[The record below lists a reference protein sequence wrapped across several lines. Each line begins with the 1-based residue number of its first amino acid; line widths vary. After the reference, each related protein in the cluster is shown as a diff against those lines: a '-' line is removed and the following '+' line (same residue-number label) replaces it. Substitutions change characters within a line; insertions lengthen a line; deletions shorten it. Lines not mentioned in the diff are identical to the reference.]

1 MRTSAL
7 AVATFVA
14 WSVLALSSASVLAQ
28 QQPPAAT
35 SRSTAQTPPS
45 SGVNVDR
52 LPLDLQRI
60 ERQLRRNR
68 DREEFDGVR
77 LRYFVDVFGQSPRI
91 ELFAPEENLSTG
103 PVPWGAPT
111 HNDMLQ
117 QVTPKE
123 FRSPPMDLSAVMRWL
138 SEKVGK

>member
-1 MRTSAL
+1 MRSSAL
-7 AVATFVA
+7 AVATFVGWGA
-14 WSVLALSSASVLAQ
+14 LALSGASVLAQ
-28 QQPPAAT
+28 QQSPAAT
-35 SRSTAQTPPS
+35 PRSTAQTPPS
-45 SGVNVDR
+45 SGINVDR
-52 LPLDLQRI
+52 LPIDLQRI
-60 ERQLRRNR
+60 ERQLRQTR

-91 ELFAPEENLSTG
+91 ELFAPQENLRSG

-111 HNDMLQ
+111 HSDMLQ

-123 FRSPPMDLSAVMRWL
+123 FRSPPMDLNAVMRWL

>member
-28 QQPPAAT
+28 QQSPAAT
-35 SRSTAQTPPS
+35 SRATAQTPPS